1 MHEAGASNEE
11 IQRAISDTVAVREN
25 TKELMESHGLHH
37 LGITKDLSLHGLTE
51 KSSRITELVSIAA
64 SFALNCTSSLEQH
77 IATSRSLGITDEE
90 VKSVLDAAFFIKGEA
105 AHYVEQMVKLEKKY
119 DELQQLY
126 EELQRTQAM
135 LVQSEKMAALG
146 KLVATVL
153 HEMNT
158 PVGVMNS
165 GFNITMRSIDKI
177 EKVIKS
183 SQTLEEV
190 RSSKIYKNSLDTI
203 HDNLELNTIACER
216 INKIVKSLK
225 SFSHLD
231 EAKFQKIDIHDCIEN
246 VLTLLES
253 DFGDRI
259 SLFKDYGDI
268 PETPCYP
275 SELSQM
281 FMHLLT
287 NATKA
292 ITEEGRITISTFLE
306 GKNVNVKI
314 TDDGVGI
321 SQCKLQQL
329 FEPDFSQVGS
339 RVKAGLGLFTSYNIM
354 QKHQGSIKVESEIGK
369 GSVFTISFPTDLEE
383 KSELHKEIK
392 PEKLVSRCDRLKT

>member
-1 MHEAGASNEE
+1 MYEAGASDEE
-11 IQRAISDTVAVREN
+11 IKRAISDAVTVRDN

-37 LGITKDLSLHGLTE
+37 LGITKDLSLHSLPE

-64 SFALNCTSSLEQH
+64 AFALNCTSSLEQH
-77 IATSRSLGITDEE
+77 ITASRSLGITNEE

-158 PVGVMNS
+158 PVGVINS
-165 GFNITMRSIDKI
+165 GFNITMRSIVKI
-177 EKVIKS
+177 EEVIKS
-183 SQTLEEV
+183 SQTLDEV
-190 RSSKIYKNSLDTI
+190 RRSKIYKNLLDTI
-203 HDNLELNTIACER
+203 HNNLELNTIACER
-216 INKIVKSLK
+216 ITKIVKSLK

-246 VLTLLES
+246 VLTLLET

-259 SLFKDYGDI
+259 NLVKDYGDI
-268 PETPCYP
+268 PVASCYP
-275 SELSQM
+275 SELSQV

-292 ITEEGRITISTFLE
+292 ITGKGRIIICTFIE

-314 TDDGVGI
+314 TDSGVGI
-321 SQCKLQQL
+321 SQCKLPQL

-339 RVKAGLGLFTSYNIM
+339 RIKAGLGLFTSYNIM

-369 GSVFTISFPTDLEE
+369 GSAFTISFPTDLE
-383 KSELHKEIK
+383 KKLELHMETK
-392 PEKLVSRCDRLKT
+392 PEKKASRCDRLQT